1 MCENDPQIACSVIF
15 KNFQIFIP
23 SLMKRILE
31 YEIKLHVFK
40 ICCIIPT
47 DPHRF
52 DAYASTPRGFALIK
66 KLGEI
71 FKIVKEIQK

>member
-1 MCENDPQIACSVIF
+1 MLCDIQ
-15 KNFQIFIP
+15 KYFQIFIP
-23 SLMKRILE
+23 SRIKRILSE
-31 YEIKLHVFK
+31 YEIKLHIFK

-66 KLGEI
+66 KFGEI
-71 FKIVKEIQK
+71 F